1 MSECRFSEKLNE
13 LRTAAGLTQAELA
26 NVLSVS
32 DKVIS
37 KWENGLS
44 TPDIETFM
52 QIAKYFAV
60 TTDALL
66 GIEKDN
72 TRSITEQI
80 RDEMREMNRT
90 QAILSAF
97 DISKSLVPAMCDA
110 MDKKCPSKESS
121 DTEGDNEE
129 VIQPYPSC
137 FPPHRNC
144 ISSED
149 FYNLTVWSDDI
160 NLSIMLLRNKNNFGW
175 LTDHQTKQA
184 IATFLAFLA
193 DEDTLSVCHYIH
205 NEQCSFDFTVQY
217 IAAHTGIS
225 EEKTK
230 EILDRAVGFGLCS
243 KEKAHLVSGEID
255 IYNSTGEGN
264 ILTLITLAYEH
275 LYQCGQK
282 GYDYYRGNSCKMIKS
297 DVNGGGKHESV

>member
-26 NVLSVS
+26 NVFSVS

-37 KWENGLS
+37 KWENGVS
-44 TPDIETFM
+44 TPDIETLVH
-52 QIAKYFAV
+52 IAEYFGV
-60 TTDALL
+60 STDVML
-66 GIEKDN
+66 GKEMEN
-72 TRSITEQI
+72 ARSITEQI
-80 RDEMREMNRT
+80 KEEMKERNRE

-97 DISKSLVPAMCDA
+97 DISKSLVPAMYDA
-110 MDKKCPSKESS
+110 MDRTCQSKENSS
-121 DTEGDNEE
+121 KEE
-129 VIQPYPSC
+129 TIQPYPSC

-144 ISSED
+144 ITNED
-149 FYNLTVWSDDI
+149 FYNLTVWSDEI
-160 NLSIMLLRNKNNFGW
+160 NMSVMLLRNKNNFGW
-175 LTDHQTKQA
+175 LGDQQTKQA
-184 IATFLAFLA
+184 LAVFFSFLA
-193 DEDTLSVCHYIH
+193 DADTLSVCHYIH
-205 NEQCSFDFTVQY
+205 NEQCSCDFTAQY

-230 EILDRAVGFGLCS
+230 EILDKSVGFGLCS

-275 LYQCGQK
+275 LHQCGQK

-297 DVNGGGKHESV
+297 EGYGGGKHESV